1 MPDADDLPDYEPL
14 LAAYHEAL
22 APELRG
28 MVEAL
33 PIADGAKVLDLACG
47 DGAYTGW
54 LAGRV
59 GPRGLVA
66 GVDLLPAYLEAAR
79 EAARRGPRAE
89 VVGFVAAR
97 AERLPFADG
106 TFDLAWCAQSFFS
119 LPDPAEALRRMA
131 RAVRP
136 GGVVAVLEADT
147 LHQVLLP
154 WPVEVE
160 LAVRRAELLA
170 FAEASDRPRKYY
182 VGRLLLPLFRAAGLE
197 SARVRTVATD
207 RQAPLGRA
215 ERAYLDHYLGGL
227 RRRVAPHLDP
237 AALARFDH
245 LAAPGSADSLLDR
258 PDLAVT
264 FLDRVVW
271 GVAPAVGP

>member
-14 LAAYHEAL
+14 LAAYHEAM
-22 APELRG
+22 AAELRG

-59 GPRGLVA
+59 GARGAVV

-79 EAARRGPRAE
+79 AAARRGPRAE

-97 AERLPFADG
+97 AERLPFADD

-119 LPDPAEALRRMA
+119 LPDPAAALGRMA
-131 RAVRP
+131 RVVRP
-136 GGVVAVLEADT
+136 GGIVAVLEADT

-154 WPVEVE
+154 WPIEVE

-170 FAEASDRPRKYY
+170 FVAESDRPRKYY

-197 SARVRTVATD
+197 AARVRTYAAD

-215 ERAYLDHYLGGL
+215 ERDYLGHYLRGL
-227 RRRVAPHLDP
+227 RRRVAPHLDAP
-237 AALARFDH
+237 T
-245 LAAPGSADSLLDR
+245 LAAFDRLADPDTPGRLLDR

-271 GVAPAVGP
+271 GVKPFGKS